1 MKFTLIFFI
10 IYLLLGTLVVYL
22 QIYFSKMKSRWM
34 GLILPGISLIISIIM
49 VLNIAEPSENI
60 STAQRI
66 AMVLSTF
73 ITSNISTII
82 LLAIYAV
89 VRQKLKRQSE
99 IDKMNIKDL

>member
-10 IYLLLGTLVVYL
+10 IYLLLGALVVYL
-22 QIYFSKMKSRWM
+22 QIYFSKMESKRM
-34 GLILPGISLIISIIM
+34 GLILPGISLIVSIIM
-49 VLNIAEPSENI
+49 VLNIAEPSANI

-66 AMVLSTF
+66 AMMLSAF

-82 LLAIYAV
+82 LFAIYAV

>member
-10 IYLLLGTLVVYL
+10 IYLLLGALVVYL
-22 QIYFSKMKSRWM
+22 QIYFSKMKSKWM
-34 GLILPGISLIISIIM
+34 GLILPGLSLIISIIM

-66 AMVLSTF
+66 VMVLSTF
-73 ITSNISTII
+73 LTSNISTII

>member
-10 IYLLLGTLVVYL
+10 IYLLLGALVVYL
-22 QIYFSKMKSRWM
+22 QIYFSKMKSRWI

-49 VLNIAEPSENI
+49 VLNIVEPSVDI
-60 STAQRI
+60 STTQRI
-66 AMVLSTF
+66 AMVLSAF
-73 ITSNISTII
+73 LTSNISTII

-89 VRQKLKRQSE
+89 VRQKLKRKSE

>member
-10 IYLLLGTLVVYL
+10 IYLLLGALVVYL
-22 QIYFSKMKSRWM
+22 QIYFSKMESKWI
-34 GLILPGISLIISIIM
+34 GLILPGISLIVSIIM
-49 VLNIAEPSENI
+49 VLNIAEPSANI

-66 AMVLSTF
+66 VMVLSAF
-73 ITSNISTII
+73 ITSNIPTII

-89 VRQKLKRQSE
+89 ARQKLKRQSE

>member
-10 IYLLLGTLVVYL
+10 IYLLLGALVVYL
-22 QIYFSKMKSRWM
+22 QIYFSKMESKWM
-34 GLILPGISLIISIIM
+34 GLILPGISLIVSIIM
-49 VLNIAEPSENI
+49 VLNIAEPSANI
-60 STAQRI
+60 STAHRI
-66 AMVLSTF
+66 AMVLSAF

-89 VRQKLKRQSE
+89 VRQKLKRKSE

>member
-10 IYLLLGTLVVYL
+10 IYLLLGALVVYL
-22 QIYFSKMKSRWM
+22 QIYFSKMKSKWM
-34 GLILPGISLIISIIM
+34 GLILPGISFIISIIM

-66 AMVLSTF
+66 VMVLSAF
-73 ITSNISTII
+73 LTSNIPTII
-82 LLAIYAV
+82 LFAIYAV
-89 VRQKLKRQSE
+89 VRQKLKRKSE

>member
-10 IYLLLGTLVVYL
+10 IYLLLGALVVYL
-22 QIYFSKMKSRWM
+22 QIYFSKMKSRWI
-34 GLILPGISLIISIIM
+34 GLILPGISLIVSIIM
-49 VLNIAEPSENI
+49 VLNIAEPSANI

-66 AMVLSTF
+66 VMVLSSF
-73 ITSNISTII
+73 LTSNIPTII

-89 VRQKLKRQSE
+89 VRQKLKRKSE

>member
-10 IYLLLGTLVVYL
+10 IYLLLGALVVYL
-22 QIYFSKMKSRWM
+22 QIYFSKMKSRWI
-34 GLILPGISLIISIIM
+34 GLILPGISLIVSIIM

-66 AMVLSTF
+66 VMVLSTF
-73 ITSNISTII
+73 LTSNISTII

>member
-10 IYLLLGTLVVYL
+10 IYLLLGALVVYL

-34 GLILPGISLIISIIM
+34 GLILPGISLIVSIIM

-66 AMVLSTF
+66 AMVLSAF
-73 ITSNISTII
+73 LTSNISTII

-89 VRQKLKRQSE
+89 VRQKIKRKSE

>member
-10 IYLLLGTLVVYL
+10 IYLLLGALVVYL
-22 QIYFSKMKSRWM
+22 QIYFSKMKSKWM
-34 GLILPGISLIISIIM
+34 GLILPGLTLVISIITF
-49 VLNIAEPSENI
+49 LNIAEPPVAL
-60 STAQRI
+60 STIKRI
-66 AMVLSTF
+66 GIMLSTF
-73 ITSNISTII
+73 LTSNIPTII

>member
-1 MKFTLIFFI
+1 MGFSLNTI
-10 IYLLLGTLVVYL
+10 ILLLIVSLIIYL
-22 QIYFSKMKSRWM
+22 QIYFSKMESKWM

-49 VLNIAEPSENI
+49 VLNIAEPSANI

-66 AMVLSTF
+66 VMVLSAF
-73 ITSNISTII
+73 ITSNIPTII
-82 LLAIYAV
+82 LFAIYAV